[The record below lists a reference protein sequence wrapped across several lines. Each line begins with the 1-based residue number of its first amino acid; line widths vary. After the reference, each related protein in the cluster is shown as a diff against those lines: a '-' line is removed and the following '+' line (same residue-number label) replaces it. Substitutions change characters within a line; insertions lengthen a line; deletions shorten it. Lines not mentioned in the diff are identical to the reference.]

1 MNNVPRKLSAA
12 ATVAMTVFLSA
23 CSSMDGGN
31 WLDMSGSFDG
41 WHRVGDA
48 NWRIEN
54 GEFVADNASGI
65 SHLVTDESFS
75 DFRIQAEFWNHEGA
89 NSGIFMRIQDPDAI
103 TDSTAYEANI
113 FDNRPDQSG
122 RTGGIPNFL
131 APMAVI
137 DTWDRWNT
145 YDITMQGNRI
155 IVKLN
160 GVTTIDATDDNFS
173 SGPISLQYGS
183 GTIKFRNVRIR
194 RL

>member
-1 MNNVPRKLSAA
+1 MTHVTRKIPAA
-12 ATVAMTVFLSA
+12 IVTMTIFLSA
-23 CSSMDGGN
+23 CSAMDSGN
-31 WLDMSGSFDG
+31 WMNMSGSFDG
-41 WHRVGDA
+41 WRRVGDA

-65 SHLVTDESFS
+65 SHLVTDESYS

-89 NSGIFMRIQDPDAI
+89 NSGIFMRIQNPDAI

-113 FDNRPDQSG
+113 FDDRPDQSG

-131 APMAVI
+131 SPMAVI
-137 DTWDRWNT
+137 NTWDQWNT
-145 YDITMQGNRI
+145 YDVTMRGNRI
-155 IVKLN
+155 TVVLN
-160 GVTTIDATDDNFS
+160 GVTTIDGTDDNFS